1 MHNPAFSPESEA
13 NMKRTGTLINK
24 TYRNLLVSTLAM
36 TASMYLSSI
45 VDGILVGQIL
55 GTMELSA
62 INLTYSISFLKNI
75 LIAMFTFGGNT
86 LAVMYKGK
94 RDNKKADLVFTIS
107 FWAGI
112 LSSVLITVIG
122 VALTAPTADLLSQ
135 NKPELEP
142 LIAAYL
148 IPLWMTTPLTALN
161 NQTAAFARTDGMK
174 KLATALPIVANV
186 INLFCDW
193 LFMAVFGW
201 GIAGAG
207 WATVTGYALGSLL
220 VIVYFKSKDRTVHF
234 TREAIKKLGYMWKI
248 LNTGLPSALIY
259 VCNFLRLFCINAII
273 LSATGTFG
281 TQIASVSFS
290 LNSLCFIFIEG
301 ATMTMLPVLGALYG
315 ERDIKGQK
323 LALRYGM
330 WVTVGLSIIILIIS
344 EVFPLPLAAMYGLT
358 NPEITS
364 VFAITFRIMSINIPM
379 LAVIY
384 VMRTFFQATK
394 QKWLANIL
402 VILDGFAT
410 IVPLMYFFSKIDIY
424 WLWWSFPISKAATLL
439 ITAII
444 MLIYKNVK
452 HKDNFLLIE
461 GEEGVALDF
470 SIHNNIEEATDAA
483 HKAVDFCTDNGV
495 ENNLA
500 HDLGV
505 AVEELCVNTARYAA
519 DSASDSIDIY
529 VKVSDNCVIL
539 KLRDNGKIF
548 NPTEYVDDTGR
559 EVTGLKLVRS
569 LTSSIE
575 YNRVLGFNVTV
586 VTVNR

>member
-1 MHNPAFSPESEA
+1 
-13 NMKRTGTLINK
+13 MKRTGTLINK

-45 VDGILVGQIL
+45 IDGILVGQIL

-62 INLTYSISFLKNI
+62 INLTSSIVFLKNI

-86 LAVMYKGK
+86 LAIMYKGK
-94 RDNKKADLVFTIS
+94 RDNEKADVVFSIS
-107 FWAGI
+107 FCAGI
-112 LSSVLITVIG
+112 LSSVVIAVIG
-122 VALTAPTADLLSQ
+122 VALTTPTASLLGQ
-135 NKPELEP
+135 NNGELES

-148 IPLWMTTPLTALN
+148 IPLWALTPLVALN

-174 KLATALPIVANV
+174 KLASALPIVANV

-193 LFMAVFGW
+193 LYMAVFGW

-220 VIVYFKSKDRTVHF
+220 VIGFFKGKNRSVHF
-234 TREAIKKLGYMWKI
+234 TRAAWKNLKMMGNI
-248 LNTGLPSALIY
+248 LSTGLPSALIY
-259 VCNFLRLFCINAII
+259 VCNFLRLFFTNAII
-273 LSATGTFG
+273 LSSTGTAG

-301 ATMTMLPVLGALYG
+301 ATMTLLPILSALYG
-315 ERDIKGQK
+315 ERDIQGQR

-330 WVTVGLSIIILIIS
+330 WVTVGMSMGILIIS
-344 EVFPLPLAAMYGLT
+344 ELFPLPLAAMFGLT
-358 NPEITS
+358 DPAITS
-364 VFAITFRIMSINIPM
+364 VFAVTFRIMSINIPI

-402 VILDGFAT
+402 VVLDGFAVV
-410 IVPLMYFFSKIDIY
+410 VPLMYLFSGIDIY
-424 WLWWSFPISKAATLL
+424 WLWASFPVSKAITVL
-439 ITAII
+439 ITLII
-444 MLIYKNVK
+444 MAVYKNVK
-452 HKDNFLLIE
+452 HKDNLLLID
-461 GEEGVALDF
+461 GEEGPVLDF

-483 HKAVDFCTDNGV
+483 HKAVAFCEENGV
-495 ENNLA
+495 EPELA
-500 HDLGV
+500 HNLGV
-505 AVEELCVNTARYAA
+505 SVEELCVNTARYAA
-519 DSASDSIDIY
+519 KSQSDSVDIY
-529 VKVSDNCVIL
+529 VKVSDQAVVL
-539 KLRDNGKIF
+539 RLRDNGNIF
-548 NPTEYVDDTGR
+548 NPTEYQDNSGH

-575 YNRVLGFNVTV
+575 YNRVLGFNITV

>member
-1 MHNPAFSPESEA
+1 
-13 NMKRTGTLINK
+13 MKRTGTLINK

-45 VDGILVGQIL
+45 LDGIMVGQIL
-55 GTMELSA
+55 GTLELSA
-62 INLTYSISFLKNI
+62 INLTYSVSFLKNI

-86 LAVMYKGK
+86 LAIMYKGK
-94 RDNKKADLVFTIS
+94 RDNKRADIVFSIS

-112 LSSVLITVIG
+112 VSSVLIAVVG
-122 VALTAPTADLLSQ
+122 SALTAPTASLLGQ
-135 NKPELEP
+135 HKPELES
-142 LIAAYL
+142 LVASYL
-148 IPLWMTTPLTALN
+148 IPLWVLTPLVALN

-207 WATVTGYALGSLL
+207 WATVTGYAIGSVL
-220 VIVYFKSKDRTVHF
+220 VIGYFKDKNRSVHF
-234 TREAIKKLGYMWKI
+234 TREAWKNLKLMGKI

-259 VCNFLRLFCINAII
+259 VCNFLRLFFTNAII
-273 LSATGTFG
+273 LSATGTDG

-301 ATMTMLPVLGALYG
+301 ATMTLLPILGALYG
-315 ERDIKGQK
+315 ERDIRGQK

-330 WVTVGLSIIILIIS
+330 WMTVGMSLGILIIS
-344 EVFPLPLAAMYGLT
+344 ELFPLPLAELYGLT
-358 NPEITS
+358 DPKITP
-364 VFAITFRIMSINIPM
+364 VFAVTFRIMSINIPI

-384 VMRTFFQATK
+384 VMRTFYQATK

-410 IVPLMYFFSKIDIY
+410 IVPLMYIFSKIDIY
-424 WLWWSFPISKAATLL
+424 WLWASFPISKLVTLL
-439 ITAII
+439 ITAVII
-444 MLIYKNVK
+444 VAYKNIK
-452 HKDNFLLIE
+452 HKDNYLLIE
-461 GEEGVALDF
+461 GEEGNALDF
-470 SIHNNIEEATDAA
+470 SIHNNVEEATGAA
-483 HKAVDFCTDNGV
+483 HRAVAFCNENGV
-495 ENNLA
+495 EPNLS
-500 HDLGV
+500 HNIGV
-505 AVEELCVNTARYAA
+505 AVEELCVNTAMYAA
-519 DSASDSIDIY
+519 KSQSDSVDIY
-529 VKVSDNCVIL
+529 IKVSDSAVVL
-539 KLRDNGKIF
+539 RLRDNGNIF
-548 NPTEYVDDTGR
+548 NPTEYQDDSGR
-559 EVTGLKLVRS
+559 EVTGLMLVRS

>member
-1 MHNPAFSPESEA
+1 
-13 NMKRTGTLINK
+13 MKRSGKLINK

-55 GTMELSA
+55 GTLELSA

-75 LIAMFTFGGNT
+75 PIAMFTFGGNT
-86 LAVMYKGK
+86 LAIMYKGK
-94 RDNKKADLVFTIS
+94 RENEKADIAFTIS

-112 LSSVLITVIG
+112 LSSVVISVIG
-122 VALTAPTADLLSQ
+122 LAVVTPTAGLLGQ
-135 NKPELEP
+135 HKPELEG

-148 IPLWMTTPLTALN
+148 VPLWVITPLTALN

-174 KLATALPIVANV
+174 KLATALPIVSNV

-220 VIVYFKSKDRTVHF
+220 VIGYFKGKSRTVHF
-234 TREAIKKLGYMWKI
+234 TRKAMGHLKMMGKI
-248 LNTGLPSALIY
+248 LSTGMPSALIY
-259 VCNFLRLFCINAII
+259 VCNFLRLFFTNAII
-273 LSATGTFG
+273 LSATGTAG

-301 ATMTMLPVLGALYG
+301 ATMTMLPILGALYG
-315 ERDIKGQK
+315 ERDIKGQR

-330 WVTVGLSIIILIIS
+330 W
-344 EVFPLPLAAMYGLT
+344 M
-358 NPEITS
+358 
-364 VFAITFRIMSINIPM
+364 
-379 LAVIY
+379 
-384 VMRTFFQATK
+384 MRSFYQATK

-402 VILDGFAT
+402 VVLDGFAT
-410 IVPLMYFFSKIDIY
+410 IVPLMYIFSKIDIY
-424 WLWWSFPISKAATLL
+424 WLWASFPFSKLATIL
-439 ITAII
+439 ITMVIVV
-444 MLIYKNVK
+444 IYKNVK
-452 HKDNFLLIE
+452 HKDNYLLIE
-461 GEEGVALDF
+461 GEEGKTLDF
-470 SIHNNIEEATDAA
+470 SIRNNKEEATDAA
-483 HKAVDFCTDNGV
+483 HKAVAFCEENGV
-495 ENNLA
+495 EKNLA
-500 HDLGV
+500 HNIGV
-505 AVEELCVNTARYAA
+505 AVEELCVNSATYAA
-519 DSASDSIDIY
+519 KGQTDSVDVF
-529 VKVSDNCVIL
+529 VKVSDPCVVLRI
-539 KLRDNGKIF
+539 RDNGKIF
-548 NPTEYVDDTGR
+548 NPTEYRDDSGR

>member
-1 MHNPAFSPESEA
+1 
-13 NMKRTGTLINK
+13 MKRSGKLINT

-55 GTMELSA
+55 GTLELSA

-86 LAVMYKGK
+86 LAIMYKGK
-94 RDNKKADLVFTIS
+94 RENEKADIVFTLS

-112 LSSVLITVIG
+112 LSSMLIAVIG
-122 VALTAPTADLLSQ
+122 LMVVTPTAGLLGQ
-135 NKPELEP
+135 HKPELEG

-148 IPLWMTTPLTALN
+148 VPLWVLTPLTALN

-174 KLATALPIVANV
+174 NLATALPIVSNV

-220 VIVYFKSKDRTVHF
+220 VIGYFKAKERTVHF
-234 TREAIKKLGYMWKI
+234 TRKALAHLKMMGKI
-248 LNTGLPSALIY
+248 LSTGMPSALIY
-259 VCNFLRLFCINAII
+259 VCNFLRLFFTNAII
-273 LSATGTFG
+273 LSATGTAG
-281 TQIASVSFS
+281 TQIASISFS

-301 ATMTMLPVLGALYG
+301 ATMTLLPILGALYG

-330 WVTVGLSIIILIIS
+330 WVTLGMSIVILILS
-344 EVFPLPLAAMYGLT
+344 ELFPLPLAALYGLT
-358 NPEITS
+358 DPALTE
-364 VFAITFRIMSINIPM
+364 VFAVTFRIMSINIPI

-384 VMRTFFQATK
+384 VMRTFYQATK

-402 VILDGFAT
+402 VVLDGFAT
-410 IVPLMYFFSKIDIY
+410 IVPLMYIFSKIDIY
-424 WLWWSFPISKAATLL
+424 WLWASFPFSKLATVL
-439 ITAII
+439 ITVLIVV
-444 MLIYKNVK
+444 IYKNVK
-452 HKDNFLLIE
+452 HKDNYLLIDE
-461 GEEGVALDF
+461 EEGKALDF
-470 SIHNNIEEATDAA
+470 SIRNNKEEATDAA
-483 HKAVDFCTDNGV
+483 HQAVAFCEENGV
-495 ENNLA
+495 EANLA
-500 HDLGV
+500 HNIGV
-505 AVEELCVNTARYAA
+505 AVEELCVNSATYAA
-519 DSASDSIDIY
+519 KGQTDSVDVYI
-529 VKVSDNCVIL
+529 KVSDQCVVL
-539 KLRDNGKIF
+539 RLRDNGKIF
-548 NPTEYVDDTGR
+548 NPTEYVDDSGR

-575 YNRVLGFNVTV
+575 YNRVLDFNVTV

>member
-1 MHNPAFSPESEA
+1 
-13 NMKRTGTLINK
+13 MKRTGTLINK

-45 VDGILVGQIL
+45 LDGIMVGQIL
-55 GTMELSA
+55 GTVELSA
-62 INLTYSISFLKNI
+62 INLTYSVSFLKNI

-86 LAVMYKGK
+86 LAIMYKGK
-94 RDNKKADLVFTIS
+94 RENQKADMVFTIS

-112 LSSVLITVIG
+112 LSSILIALLGI
-122 VALTAPTADLLSQ
+122 ALTAPTASLLGQ
-135 NKPELEP
+135 NKPELEG
-142 LIAAYL
+142 LIGAYL
-148 IPLWMTTPLTALN
+148 IPLWVLTPLTALN

-174 KLATALPIVANV
+174 KLATALPIISNI

-207 WATVTGYALGSLL
+207 WATVVGYTLGSFL
-220 VIVYFKSKDRTVHF
+220 VIGYFRGKSRSVHF
-234 TREAIKKLGYMWKI
+234 TAEAWKNLKMMGKI
-248 LNTGLPSALIY
+248 LSTGLPSALIY
-259 VCNFLRLFCINAII
+259 VCNFLRLFFTNAII
-273 LSATGTFG
+273 LSATMVEG

-301 ATMTMLPVLGALYG
+301 ATMTLLPILGALYG
-315 ERDIKGQK
+315 EKDIRGQK

-330 WVTVGLSIIILIIS
+330 LVTVGLSVIILILS
-344 EVFPLPLAAMYGLT
+344 ELFPLPLASLYGLT
-358 NPEITS
+358 DKITYPLTGQPITE
-364 VFAITFRIMSINIPM
+364 VFAVTFRIMSINIPI

-402 VILDGFAT
+402 VVLDGFAT
-410 IVPLMYFFSKIDIY
+410 VVPLMFFLSKIDIY
-424 WLWWSFPISKAATLL
+424 WLWASFPISKAVTVL
-439 ITAII
+439 ITLMI
-444 MLIYKNVK
+444 MVIYKNAK
-452 HKDNFLLIE
+452 HKDNYLLID
-461 GEEGVALDF
+461 GEEGTVLDF

-483 HKAVDFCTDNGV
+483 HKAVSFCIDQGV
-495 ENNLA
+495 EPNLS
-500 HDLGV
+500 HDIGV
-505 AVEELCVNTARYAA
+505 AVEELCVNTAKYA
-519 DSASDSIDIY
+519 SKTQSDSVDIY
-529 VKVSDNCVIL
+529 LKVSDKSVLL
-539 KLRDNGKIF
+539 KLRDNGNIF

-559 EVTGLKLVRS
+559 EVTGLMLVRS

-575 YNRVLGFNVTV
+575 YNRVIGFNVTV

>member
-1 MHNPAFSPESEA
+1 ME
-13 NMKRTGTLINK
+13 RTGTLINK

-86 LAVMYKGK
+86 LAIMYKGK
-94 RDNKKADLVFTIS
+94 RDNQKADIAFSIS

-112 LSSVLITVIG
+112 LSSVAIAAVGI
-122 VALTAPTADLLSQ
+122 ALTAPTASLLGQ
-135 NKPELEP
+135 KNAELES

-148 IPLWMTTPLTALN
+148 IPLWILTPLTALN

-174 KLATALPIVANV
+174 KLATALPIISNI

-193 LFMAVFGW
+193 LYMAVFGW

-207 WATVTGYALGSLL
+207 WATVTGYALGSFL
-220 VIVYFKSKDRTVHF
+220 VIIYFKGKSRTVHF
-234 TREAIKKLGYMWKI
+234 TREAWKNLKMMWSI
-248 LNTGLPSALIY
+248 LSTGLPSALIY
-259 VCNFLRLFCINAII
+259 VCNFLRLFFTNAII
-273 LSATGTFG
+273 LSATGTAG

-301 ATMTMLPVLGALYG
+301 ATMTLLPVLGALYG
-315 ERDIKGQK
+315 EKDIKGQK

-330 WVTVGLSIIILIIS
+330 WVTVGLSVIILVLS
-344 EVFPLPLAAMYGLT
+344 ELFPLPLAAMYGLT
-358 NPEITS
+358 DPAITS
-364 VFAITFRIMSINIPM
+364 IFAVTFRIMSINIPI

-402 VILDGFAT
+402 VVLDGFAT
-410 IVPLMYFFSKIDIY
+410 VVPLMYIFSKIDIY
-424 WLWWSFPISKAATLL
+424 WLWASFPVSKAVTIL
-439 ITAII
+439 ITVVII
-444 MLIYKNVK
+444 VIYKNVK
-452 HKDNFLLIE
+452 KKDNYLLIE
-461 GEEGVALDF
+461 GEDGIVLDF
-470 SIHNNIEEATDAA
+470 SIHNNVEEATNAA
-483 HKAVDFCTDNGV
+483 HKAVEFCKENGV
-495 ENNLA
+495 EPNLS
-500 HDLGV
+500 HDIGV
-505 AVEELCVNTARYAA
+505 ALEELCVNTAQYAA
-519 DSASDSIDIY
+519 KSQSDSIDIFL
-529 VKVSDNCVIL
+529 KVSENYVVL
-539 KLRDNGKIF
+539 KLRDNGNVF
-548 NPTEYVDDTGR
+548 NPTEYIDDTGR

-575 YNRVLGFNVTV
+575 YNRVIGFNVTV